1 MKSEIKRLENNHSEE
16 VYENLGKAYSCS
28 REMSWCT
35 KKVYDEVKE
44 LIEVRENFVKY
55 LSRAAYIAL
64 GSTDRKLATDTL
76 TMIEIIK
83 NDCKHFMTEKGL
95 KKLDE
100 MKVFL
105 EL

>member
-1 MKSEIKRLENNHSEE
+1 MRSEKKVLENNLSEE
-16 VYENLGKAYSCS
+16 VYENLGKAYCCS

-35 KKVYDEVKE
+35 KSVYDKVKDK
-44 LIEVRENFVKY
+44 IKIREDFLNY

-64 GSTDRKLATDTL
+64 GSTDIKLASDTL

-95 KKLDE
+95 KKLEE
-100 MKVFL
+100 MKIFL